1 MTISVG
7 DTLPAAEF
15 QYMGA
20 DGPAI
25 HTMADLTAGKKIVI
39 FALPGAYTGVCSTAH
54 MPSFIRNADA
64 IRAKRVD
71 GIFCLSVND
80 VFVMQS
86 WAADLGADTANI
98 GMLSDGDGSYTKEIG
113 FDFTAPP
120 VGLIGRSKRYSMI
133 VENGIV
139 TALNIEEAPGV
150 CDISGAET
158 ILDQL

>member
-7 DTLPAAEF
+7 DALPEAEF

-20 DGPAI
+20 DGPAV

-39 FALPGAYTGVCSTAH
+39 FALPGAYTSTCSSAH

-64 IRAKRVD
+64 IRAKGVD

-86 WAADLGADTANI
+86 WAADLGADTAGI
-98 GMLSDGDGSYTKEIG
+98 GMLSDSDGSYTKEIG
-113 FDFTAPP
+113 YDFSVPAT
-120 VGLIGRSKRYSMI
+120 GLIGRSKRYSMI
-133 VENGIV
+133 VENGVV
-139 TALNIEEAPGV
+139 TTLNTEVLRGV

-158 ILDQL
+158 ILGQL